1 MAEHTCMHMHTEK
14 THLKLSQVKA
24 PDLLRSGCFDSV
36 ILFDIGIFLTC
47 PLSFSC
53 FKLAVPHKFSK
64 TLRD

>member
-24 PDLLRSGCFDSV
+24 PDLRSGCFDSV

-47 PLSFSC
+47 VLCLS
-53 FKLAVPHKFSK
+53 LALNLLSLTSFQKI
-64 TLRD
+64 